1 MSTEDKLQE
10 WFQEMPDERAP
21 GDFNR
26 KVMQE
31 IMAEWSKNPT
41 AYKPIIS
48 RKAWWIV
55 GIFFV
60 LLIIV
65 LFMLKNAMGVADST
79 VGTQTIA
86 GINLEY
92 IWTFIADFFEKLNRI
107 SPAVGVGALSIIA
120 LWFFD
125 QIYTRMARHN

>member
-1 MSTEDKLQE
+1 MSTNDKLRE
-10 WFQEMPDERAP
+10 WFHEIPEEKAP

-26 KVMQE
+26 KVMQG

-48 RKAWWIV
+48 RKAWWGV

-60 LLIIV
+60 LLTIV
-65 LFMLKNAMGVADST
+65 LFMLKNAMGVAGST
-79 VGTQTIA
+79 AETQTIA
-86 GINLEY
+86 GINLDY
-92 IWTFIADFFEKLNRI
+92 IWNFIADFFGKMNRI

-125 QIYTRMARHN
+125 QLYTRMARHN

>member
-1 MSTEDKLQE
+1 MSTNDKLQE

-125 QIYTRMARHN
+125 QLYTRMARHN

>member
-1 MSTEDKLQE
+1 MSANDKLQD
-10 WFQEMPDERAP
+10 WFREIPDEKAP
-21 GDFNR
+21 EDFKR
-26 KVMQE
+26 KVMQG

-41 AYKPIIS
+41 AYKPVIS

-55 GIFFV
+55 GASF
-60 LLIIV
+60 LLLTVI

-79 VGTQTIA
+79 AETQSIA
-86 GINLEY
+86 GVNIQFV
-92 IWTFIADFFEKLNRI
+92 WSFISDFFEKLNRI

>member
-1 MSTEDKLQE
+1 
-10 WFQEMPDERAP
+10 MPDERAP

-41 AYKPIIS
+41 VYKPIIS

-65 LFMLKNAMGVADST
+65 LFMLKNAMGVTDST

-92 IWTFIADFFEKLNRI
+92 IWTLIADFFEKLNRI

-125 QIYTRMARHN
+125 QLYTRMARHN

>member
-60 LLIIV
+60 LLTIV

-79 VGTQTIA
+79 VDTQTIA